1 MTKETY
7 SIWLQNSVHNKKIH
21 NLIKRYASEENKD
34 SFSPH
39 VTLVSNINSEKKA
52 LKVLQ
57 KLSEN
62 KSSVTF
68 DKVSVGDTYFQKLY
82 LESSDNSYF
91 FSSVANIQG
100 WPSLWVP
107 HLSLCYGDE
116 LPKSFNLGE
125 LNELIP
131 ITLSFDTLSLYKT
144 GPKVSEWKEITT
156 QSLH

>member
-1 MTKETY
+1 MNIETY
-7 SIWLQNSVHNKKIH
+7 SIWLQNSEHNKEISD
-21 NLIKRYASEENKD
+21 LINKYALEESKD
-34 SFSPH
+34 SFFPH
-39 VTLVSNINSEKKA
+39 VTIVTRISTKETAVEILE
-52 LKVLQ
+52 Q
-57 KLSEN
+57 LS
-62 KSSVTF
+62 KDKCDIVF
-68 DKVSVGDTYFQKLY
+68 DKVSVGDTYFQRLY

-91 FSSVANIQG
+91 FNSISKLQG

-116 LPKSFNLGE
+116 LPKSFDSGE

-156 QSLH
+156 QSLY

>member
-62 KSSVTF
+62 KSSVIF
-68 DKVSVGDTYFQKLY
+68 DKVSVGKTYFQKLY

-116 LPKSFNLGE
+116 LPKSFDLGE

>member
-39 VTLVSNINSEKKA
+39 VTLVSNINSKENA
-52 LKVLQ
+52 LKILQ
-57 KLSEN
+57 KLSDN
-62 KSSVTF
+62 KSSIVF
-68 DKVSVGDTYFQKLY
+68 DKVSTGDTYFQKLY
-82 LESSDNSYF
+82 LESSDNTYF
-91 FSSVANIQG
+91 FNYVAKIEG

-116 LPKSFNLGE
+116 LPKSFYLGE
-125 LNELIP
+125 LNKLIP
-131 ITLSFDTLSLYKT
+131 ITLTFDTITVYKT

-156 QSLH
+156 LLLD